1 MQSQALK
8 PLLHTSPAETAAP
21 PPLRKTILHTA
32 SSFACSRDTAELGE
46 DYAELQ
52 KIDRAYRLL
61 ERRLTR
67 AAVRL
72 NTRDAITTVTE
83 FNLLLA
89 DARNDASWGRTLD
102 LAKDAAEEARVIR
115 IARTFSPRE

>member
-1 MQSQALK
+1 LTSGGIWTVQSQALK
-8 PLLHTSPAETAAP
+8 S
-21 PPLRKTILHTA
+21 ILHVA
-32 SSFACSRDTAELGE
+32 SSFACGRDTAELGE

-52 KIDRAYRLL
+52 KIDRTYRLL

-72 NTRDAITTVTE
+72 NTREAISTVTE

-89 DARNDASWGRTLD
+89 DARNDAAWGATLSH
-102 LAKDAAEEARVIR
+102 AKDAAEESRVIK
-115 IARTFSPRE
+115 IARSFAPRG

>member
-8 PLLHTSPAETAAP
+8 LILHTEPADTAASP
-21 PPLRKTILHTA
+21 PRRTILHTA
-32 SSFACSRDTAELGE
+32 SSFACSSETAELGE

-72 NTRDAITTVTE
+72 NARDAISTVTE

-89 DARNDASWGRTLD
+89 DARNDAAWGPTLD
-102 LAKDAAEEARVIR
+102 LAKDAAEEARVIK
-115 IARTFSPRE
+115 IASTVAPRC